1 MKIKSP
7 LITKPLIMTS
17 AVVALAGLAQTSLH
31 AKEAPAADPLAPRYA
46 STLAEGIDFRKPG
59 YPNFLVEVTGV
70 SGHEPWGRWTDST
83 LSPTAT
89 FKFSKPPPN
98 NFTIELK
105 ASAFGPNGNIPSTIR
120 VGKIEQ
126 QIVPKD
132 GGTHDY
138 KLEFK
143 GVTASTLEII
153 PAKPTAP
160 KDIKDLKSGDPRKL
174 SFGLITL
181 KIK

>member
-1 MKIKSP
+1 MKIKSR
-7 LITKPLIMTS
+7 LTKTLIMTS
-17 AVVALAGLAQTSLH
+17 AVVALAGLAQTGVH

-70 SGHEPWGRWTDST
+70 SGHEPWGRWTDAT

-89 FKFSKPPPN
+89 FKFSKPLPK
-98 NFTIELK
+98 NFTLELQ
-105 ASAFGPNGNIPSTIR
+105 ASAFGPNVNTPSTIR
-120 VGKIEQ
+120 AGKIEH

-132 GGTHDY
+132 GSQQDY

-160 KDIKDLKSGDPRKL
+160 KDIKDLKNPDPRKL
-174 SFGLITL
+174 GIGLITL